1 MLRQV
6 LCWPQDGAPLR
17 LNMWGFNL
25 YTEGH
30 FDLYIAD
37 YYDFKVSA
45 AISSAPP
52 THSQGVGS
60 AGIAPEARS
69 SYGGHAAGGRNR

>member
-1 MLRQV
+1 MQVPARSHSFYGSQRRGLLSVLRQV
-6 LCWPQDGAPLR
+6 LCWLQDGAPLR

-37 YYDFKVSA
+37 YYDYKVSA
-45 AISSAPP
+45 AITPASPM
-52 THSQGVGS
+52 HS
-60 AGIAPEARS
+60 
-69 SYGGHAAGGRNR
+69 

>member
-37 YYDFKVSA
+37 YYDYKVSA
-45 AISSAPP
+45 AITPA
-52 THSQGVGS
+52 SQMQS
-60 AGIAPEARS
+60 
-69 SYGGHAAGGRNR
+69 

>member
-1 MLRQV
+1 MQVPARSHSSHGSQHRNLRSVLRQV

-37 YYDFKVSA
+37 YYDYKVSA
-45 AISSAPP
+45 AITPP
-52 THSQGVGS
+52 SQMHS
-60 AGIAPEARS
+60 
-69 SYGGHAAGGRNR
+69 